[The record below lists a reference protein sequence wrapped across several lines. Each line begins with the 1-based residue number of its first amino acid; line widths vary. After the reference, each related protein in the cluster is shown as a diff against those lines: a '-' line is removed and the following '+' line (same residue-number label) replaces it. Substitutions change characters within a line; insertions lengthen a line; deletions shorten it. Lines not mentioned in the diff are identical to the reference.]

1 MFGLKILGIGGAH
14 FGRHDVPYW
23 YRGDEGRTFS
33 WELGSPDIA
42 FASASGGIQAARQVE
57 AVTERRTPGCD
68 IVVCTASSFIEQS
81 RAGVLNVSEV

>member
-1 MFGLKILGIGGAH
+1 MPDVEGVVEIQRSWQKLSMLSRSYLFGLKILGIGGAH

-42 FASASGGIQAARQVE
+42 FVSASGGNRAVRQVE
-57 AVTERRTPGCD
+57 AATERHTPAD
-68 IVVCTASSFIEQS
+68 
-81 RAGVLNVSEV
+81 